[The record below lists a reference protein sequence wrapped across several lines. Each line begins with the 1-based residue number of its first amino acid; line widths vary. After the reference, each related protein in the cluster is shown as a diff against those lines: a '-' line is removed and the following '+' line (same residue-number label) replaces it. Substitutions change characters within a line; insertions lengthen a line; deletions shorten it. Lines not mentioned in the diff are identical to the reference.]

1 MDAFCLAM
9 VSAESSPV
17 LFSFFFREVRVP
29 PGVCECS
36 CHSVPACET
45 NGRSGKKPEREHLT
59 LSPTAELLLRVHRTR
74 LAPEAALRAAN
85 AKFIRRFNGVEE
97 RLAARGKSPSDSDLA
112 EMDALWDAVKLAE
125 RG

>member
-74 LAPEAALRAAN
+74 LAPEAALRAALR
-85 AKFIRRFNGVEE
+85 A
-97 RLAARGKSPSDSDLA
+97 
-112 EMDALWDAVKLAE
+112 AE
-125 RG
+125 RRRAEGGRRAGEQPRLLDLREGF